1 MRACLSFVVLLAVC
15 FANTALGD
23 VRIVEK
29 LGTQIDDELTFRNSI
44 GDPVRLST
52 LTQQTPVTIL
62 TLVYYRC
69 PAACTLLLDGLVA
82 SLKTSG
88 FVIGKDY
95 QLVTISVD
103 DRETSALC
111 AAKQTTYHDA
121 LSLTSQSEKNAW
133 PFLTGDR
140 ASIQSLTKDIG
151 YGYRYDPD
159 TMQYEHPSALIFLNQ
174 EGAVVRYLYGNYFQ
188 PEQFRFAFLEVA
200 EGQLGTFSENLLLK
214 LMSYNQPETGRRY
227 AYSTGKVTLALLLAG
242 FPFIFLTIVFFRRA
256 RSA

>member
-1 MRACLSFVVLLAVC
+1 MRTYLSFLVLLA
-15 FANTALGD
+15 ALAAIPAHGE
-23 VRIVEK
+23 VRIVEH
-29 LGTQIDDELTFRNSI
+29 LGTEIDEALTFRNSI
-44 GDPVRLST
+44 GDEVRLRS
-52 LTQQTPVTIL
+52 LTQRTPVTIL

-82 SLKTSG
+82 SLKTAG

-111 AAKQTTYHDA
+111 AAKQTTYHNA
-121 LSLTSQSEKNAW
+121 LNLSSQSERDAW

-174 EGAVVRYLYGNYFQ
+174 EGSVVRYLYGNYFQ

-200 EGQLGTFSENLLLK
+200 NGQLGTFRENLLLK

-227 AYSTGKVTLALLLAG
+227 AYSTWKVTLSLLLAC
-242 FPFIFLTIVFFRRA
+242 FPFIFLTIVFFRRS

>member
-1 MRACLSFVVLLAVC
+1 MRTCLSFLVLFAVI
-15 FANTALGD
+15 AASPSHGE
-23 VRIVEK
+23 VRIVEQ
-29 LGTQIDDELTFRNSI
+29 LGAQIDDQLTFRNSI
-44 GDPVRLST
+44 GDEVRLRS
-52 LTQQTPVTIL
+52 LTQRTPVTIL

-82 SLKTSG
+82 SLKTAG
-88 FVIGKDY
+88 FVLGEDY

-103 DRETSALC
+103 DRETSVLC

-121 LSLTSQSEKNAW
+121 LGLTSQSERDAW

-159 TMQYEHPSALIFLNQ
+159 TMQYEHPSALIYLNQ
-174 EGAVVRYLYGNYFQ
+174 DGSVVRYLYGNYFQ

-200 EGQLGTFSENLLLK
+200 NGQLGTFSENLLLK

-227 AYSTGKVTLALLLAG
+227 AYSTWKVTLALLLAC
-242 FPFIFLTIVFFRRA
+242 FPFIFLTIVLFRRS
-256 RSA
+256 RSV